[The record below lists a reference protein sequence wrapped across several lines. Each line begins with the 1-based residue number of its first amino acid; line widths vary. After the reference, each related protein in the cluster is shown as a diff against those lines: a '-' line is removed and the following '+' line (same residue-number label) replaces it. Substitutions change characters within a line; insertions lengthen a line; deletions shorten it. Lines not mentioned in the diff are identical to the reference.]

1 MKVDWMRRT
10 PVERPSR
17 QLCLPNLPFLKCYFS
32 ISGGAANLQKCEEA
46 GLCILRSL
54 KHYSGFSVL
63 LDLRN
68 KTVRPNP

>member
-1 MKVDWMRRT
+1 MRRT
-10 PVERPSR
+10 PVARPSR
-17 QLCLPNLPFLKCYFS
+17 QLCLPNLPFFFKFYFF
-32 ISGGAANLQKCEEA
+32 ISGGAASLHKCEEA

-54 KHYSGFSVL
+54 KHHSGFPVL